1 MKSCA
6 CARSRL
12 GYTPA
17 LMTAPATGDFRLRK
31 RMRLV
36 VRLHMSRADWIAC
49 AVLVVWA
56 ALRLLPGLDHVGMAR
71 WDESLHQAAT
81 RGTFAE
87 PLRPHIYTDH
97 FHRRPSSDWIFA
109 GVWLHKPPLP
119 FWAGALLLHVTGI
132 TPLALRLVSF
142 FADLAVALGLYFL
155 MRRSAGRWLAALAG
169 IGYVS
174 LHFTWLLTQGFQFG
188 DVTDTTLAACL
199 TISVLALVR
208 AADRS
213 SERWAWI
220 AGAVIGMGY
229 LCKSALALAPLA
241 IAVAFYLLRQRRLAW
256 GLRGRPLFGLL
267 AVFFMVAAPWAI
279 YSALAWPSVYRA
291 NAKLIF
297 SHLVQEIEPFG
308 RPIDAVFNEINNV
321 ELFPLPVSLAVV
333 AAVWMAYRAWSSR
346 RSLDIALALWIWGSW
361 IVLSLTPSKVPAHAF
376 GVVPAVLAAIVALVA
391 DARQRPVLAAASLA
405 TTSAGFIIPWLPSL
419 AKVRELVPSSLPQ
432 TRAQAG
438 LAEGLLLAGIA
449 MAAVWMLVRLLED
462 PRWLGK
468 VLGHASSVAAV
479 ALLVLVTPSAGR
491 KEEKR
496 FLATLGAT
504 DYVRD
509 VGRVLDQATPEKSVA
524 FIKIDRNPDN
534 CSEEHALIFYSGRMA
549 YARAPEMKIAA
560 TKGYSPYLVSPL
572 AEPFAP
578 VPGVP
583 PHAPWRAYDLSAPL
597 GGPAAVPPDVT
608 PLSARQQDLELL
620 GISRGPAT
628 PERDRWI
635 VVARMAAPAFEPLTL
650 VFQTHRGREVVRAP
664 LEHVLLDSGKLAQAA
679 WFVLPFMGPR
689 RADVIAISLEDGTPV
704 ALPPGG

>member
-1 MKSCA
+1 
-6 CARSRL
+6 
-12 GYTPA
+12 
-17 LMTAPATGDFRLRK
+17 
-31 RMRLV
+31 MRLV
-36 VRLHMSRADWIAC
+36 VRLHMARPDWIAC
-49 AVLVVWA
+49 IVLVVWA
-56 ALRLLPGLDHVGMAR
+56 ALRLLPGLDHAGMPR

-97 FHRRPSSDWIFA
+97 LHQRPAADWIFA

-169 IGYVS
+169 AGYVS

-199 TISVLALVR
+199 TLSVLALVR

-213 SERWAWI
+213 SDRWASV
-220 AGAVIGMGY
+220 AGAVMGMGY
-229 LCKSALALAPLA
+229 LCKSALALAPLG
-241 IAVAFYLLRQRRLAW
+241 IAVAFYLLRQHRLAW
-256 GLRGRPLFGLL
+256 GLRGRPLFKLL
-267 AVFFMVAAPWAI
+267 AVFLLVAAPWAI
-279 YSALAWPSVYRA
+279 YSALAWPKVYRA

-297 SHLVQEIEPFG
+297 SHLVQEIEPFV
-308 RPIDAVFNEINNV
+308 RPIDAVFNELNNV
-321 ELFPLPVSLAVV
+321 ELFPIPVSLAVL
-333 AAVWMAYRAWSSR
+333 AATWMAFRAWASR
-346 RSLDIALALWIWGSW
+346 RSLDLALALWIWGSW
-361 IVLSLTPSKVPAHAF
+361 IVLSLTPAKVPAHTF

-391 DARQRPVLAAASLA
+391 DARRRPVLAAASLA
-405 TTSAGFIIPWLPSL
+405 TTSAGWLIPWLPSL

-438 LAEGLLLAGIA
+438 LAEGLLLACTA
-449 MAAVWMLVRLLED
+449 MAGVWMLVRLLES

-468 VLGHASSVAAV
+468 VLGHSSGVAAV
-479 ALLVLVTPSAGR
+479 ALLALAAPSAGR
-491 KEEKR
+491 NEEKQ

-504 DYVRD
+504 DYARD
-509 VGRVLDQATPEKSVA
+509 VGRALDRGTPERSVA

-549 YARAPEMKIAA
+549 YARAPELKIAA

-583 PHAPWRAYDLSAPL
+583 PHAPWRAYDLAAPL
-597 GGPAAVPPDVT
+597 GEPAAVPPGVT
-608 PLSARQQDLELL
+608 PLSLRQRELDLL
-620 GISRGPAT
+620 GIARGPAT

-635 VVARMAAPAFEPLTL
+635 VVAHTAGPAFEPLTL
-650 VFQTHRGREVVRAP
+650 VFQTRRGREVVSAP
-664 LEHVLLDSGKLAQAA
+664 LEHVLLDNSKLAQVD
-679 WFVLPFMGPR
+679 WFVLPFLGPR
-689 RADVIAISLEDGTPV
+689 RADVVTITLEDGTPV
-704 ALPPGG
+704 SLPVER